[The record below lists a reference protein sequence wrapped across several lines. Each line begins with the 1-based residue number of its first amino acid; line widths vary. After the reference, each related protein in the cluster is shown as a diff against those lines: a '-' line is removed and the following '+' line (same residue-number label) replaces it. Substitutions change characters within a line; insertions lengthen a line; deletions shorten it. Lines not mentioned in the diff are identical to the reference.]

1 MDVGDDD
8 LFAVFDSDSSKAKQV
23 VIPQEDATEEES
35 VTSNNLVK
43 QICGNQSKRAAS
55 EETEESEHKKFKTD
69 AETTLMT
76 GLSDVEVKA
85 KIEDDRKRVEAAG
98 GETETE
104 NIEEDEAVVHLVEA
118 APRYNYKILKGACV
132 YIVVQAK
139 TSIHLLQNQDPHAR
153 DPRLLHTRGGCSPEL

>member
-23 VIPQEDATEEES
+23 VIPQEDAAEEES
-35 VTSNNLVK
+35 VTSDNLVR

-55 EETEESEHKKFKTD
+55 EETAESEHKKFKTD

-139 TSIHLLQNQDPHAR
+139 TSIRLLQNQDPHTR
-153 DPRLLHTRGGCSPEL
+153 DPRLLHTRGGCAPEL

>member
-23 VIPQEDATEEES
+23 VIPQEDAAEEES
-35 VTSNNLVK
+35 VTSDNLVR

-55 EETEESEHKKFKTD
+55 EETAESEHKKFKTD

-118 APRYNYKILKGACV
+118 APRYDYKIL
-132 YIVVQAK
+132 
-139 TSIHLLQNQDPHAR
+139 
-153 DPRLLHTRGGCSPEL
+153 

>member
-23 VIPQEDATEEES
+23 VIPQEDGTEEES
-35 VTSNNLVK
+35 VTSDNLVK

-55 EETEESEHKKFKTD
+55 ETEESEHKKFKTD

-118 APRYNYKILKGACV
+118 APRYNSCV
-132 YIVVQAK
+132 NIVVQAK
-139 TSIHLLQNQDPHAR
+139 TLIHLLQNQDPHTR
-153 DPRLLHTRGGCSPEL
+153 DPGLLHTRGGCAPEL

>member
-35 VTSNNLVK
+35 VTSDNLVK

-55 EETEESEHKKFKTD
+55 EETAESEHKKFKTD

-139 TSIHLLQNQDPHAR
+139 TSIHLLQNQDPHPR
-153 DPRLLHTRGGCSPEL
+153 DPRLLHTRGGCAPEL

>member
-23 VIPQEDATEEES
+23 VIPQEDAAEEES
-35 VTSNNLVK
+35 VTSDNLVR

-55 EETEESEHKKFKTD
+55 EETAESEHKKFKTD

-139 TSIHLLQNQDPHAR
+139 TSIHLLQNQDPHPR
-153 DPRLLHTRGGCSPEL
+153 DPRLLHTRGGCAPEL

>member
-23 VIPQEDATEEES
+23 VIPQEDAAEEES
-35 VTSNNLVK
+35 VTSDNLVR

-55 EETEESEHKKFKTD
+55 EETAESEHKKFKTD

-98 GETETE
+98 GETE

-139 TSIHLLQNQDPHAR
+139 TSIHLLQNQDPHPR
-153 DPRLLHTRGGCSPEL
+153 DPRLLHTRGGCAPEL

>member
-23 VIPQEDATEEES
+23 VIPQEDAAEEES
-35 VTSNNLVK
+35 VTSDNLVR

-55 EETEESEHKKFKTD
+55 EETAESEHKKFKTD

-85 KIEDDRKRVEAAG
+85 KIEDDRKHVEAAG
-98 GETETE
+98 VETETE

-139 TSIHLLQNQDPHAR
+139 TSIHLLQNQDPHPR
-153 DPRLLHTRGGCSPEL
+153 DPRLLHTRGGCAPEL

>member
-23 VIPQEDATEEES
+23 VIPQEDAAEEES
-35 VTSNNLVK
+35 VTSDNLVR

-55 EETEESEHKKFKTD
+55 EETAESEHKKFKTD

-85 KIEDDRKRVEAAG
+85 KIEDDRKHVEAAG
-98 GETETE
+98 VETETE

-139 TSIHLLQNQDPHAR
+139 TSIHLLQNQDPHPR

>member
-23 VIPQEDATEEES
+23 VIPQEDATEEDS
-35 VTSNNLVK
+35 VTSDNLVK

-55 EETEESEHKKFKTD
+55 EETAESEHKKFKTD

-139 TSIHLLQNQDPHAR
+139 TSIHLLQNQDPHPR
-153 DPRLLHTRGGCSPEL
+153 DPRLLHTRGGCAPEL